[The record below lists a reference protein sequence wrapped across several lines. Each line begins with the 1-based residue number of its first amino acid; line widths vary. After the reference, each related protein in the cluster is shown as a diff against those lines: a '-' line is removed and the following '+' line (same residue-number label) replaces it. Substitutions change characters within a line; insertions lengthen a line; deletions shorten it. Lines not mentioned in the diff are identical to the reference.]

1 MGAKSVLINGPET
14 SKLASITSHLAL
26 SQRLYATVEH
36 DKNHALIQWIM
47 AVCRITWPNTS
58 DVLIN
63 TGLWTSTEELQNYT
77 RELGMKE
84 AIYDAAFDSLDFVKF
99 LVGMGDLILQQA
111 PPHQYGTL
119 VSILNPLVTLEVV
132 ILQAAQLVVDV
143 GDTECL

>member
-1 MGAKSVLINGPET
+1 
-14 SKLASITSHLAL
+14 
-26 SQRLYATVEH
+26 
-36 DKNHALIQWIM
+36 
-47 AVCRITWPNTS
+47 
-58 DVLIN
+58 
-63 TGLWTSTEELQNYT
+63 
-77 RELGMKE
+77 MKE

-143 GDTECL
+143 GDTECLWTRHNLWMLEGAEVLPITKTRRPTPQTP